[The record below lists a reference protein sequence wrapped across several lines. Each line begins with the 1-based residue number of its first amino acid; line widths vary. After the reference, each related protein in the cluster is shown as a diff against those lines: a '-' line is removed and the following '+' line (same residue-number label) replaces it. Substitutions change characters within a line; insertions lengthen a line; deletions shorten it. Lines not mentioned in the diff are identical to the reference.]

1 MPSKDEIR
9 RRLSYH
15 PISGN
20 QKFLY
25 ESNRALFIRMA
36 DYVNALGDSRETS
49 LALTA
54 LQESLMWVNAHIA
67 CNGVDVDDEDERV
80 GNGEE
85 D

>member
-1 MPSKDEIR
+1 MLKAELE

-15 PISGN
+15 PITGN

-25 ESNRALFIRMA
+25 ESNRSLYLKLAEFIA
-36 DYVNALGDSRETS
+36 NLGDSREMS

-67 CNGVDVDDEDERV
+67 CNDIDTDDVGADDVEV
-80 GNGEE
+80 S
-85 D
+85 

>member
-1 MPSKDEIR
+1 MNKSEIE
-9 RRLSYH
+9 RRLAYH
-15 PISGN
+15 PIQGN

-36 DYVNALGDSRETS
+36 EYVSALGDSRETS

-67 CNGVDVDDEDERV
+67 CNDIDIDDDDERV
-80 GNGEE
+80 NA
-85 D
+85 DA